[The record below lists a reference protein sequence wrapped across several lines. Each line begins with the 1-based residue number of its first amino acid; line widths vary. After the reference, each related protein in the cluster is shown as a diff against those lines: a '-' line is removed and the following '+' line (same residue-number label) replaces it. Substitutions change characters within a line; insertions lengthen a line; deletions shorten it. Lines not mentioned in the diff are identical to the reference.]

1 MTTLVAS
8 SDDPAPPTSGRAERR
23 WPMDTGRRRAAA
35 YGRLAADLVRSGRD
49 DVWAVACARRAA
61 HEAIR
66 AMTTGSLARAGVK
79 AALRFARAVRRVGEA
94 VHTTSRRGNAGPSTE
109 RTESNDRG

>member
-1 MTTLVAS
+1 MTTLVARP
-8 SDDPAPPTSGRAERR
+8 DDPVPPETRRAE
-23 WPMDTGRRRAAA
+23 PMDTGRRRADA

-66 AMTTGSLARAGVK
+66 ATTTGSLARAGVK
-79 AALRFARAVRRVGEA
+79 AALRVARRAVRRVGEA